1 MVHRVVKF
9 FAKQS
14 LLLMVGGLPYA
25 HAEPLPPAFATCV
38 ACHGDQGQGNDAL
51 KAPTLAG
58 QFDWYLDRQLHN
70 FQRSLRGSHVD
81 DSEGQQMRAMSLAL
95 SEDDISAL
103 SQYLASLPPATAPAS
118 SHGDLKNGSRYYQA
132 RCGACHGGEAQGNEA
147 FNAPRLNTLSP
158 DYIARQMAHFSDGLR
173 GTQKEDKWGRQM
185 AMMAKTV
192 SGKELDD
199 IIFFI
204 TQHAP
209 AMAE

>member
-1 MVHRVVKF
+1 MVNRVVQF
-9 FAKQS
+9 FATQS
-14 LLLMVGGLPYA
+14 LLFMAAGLLYA
-25 HAEPLPPAFATCV
+25 HAEPVPPAFATCI
-38 ACHGDQGQGNDAL
+38 ACHGEQGQGNDAL
-51 KAPTLAG
+51 KAPALAG
-58 QFDWYLDRQLHN
+58 QFDWYLNRQLHN
-70 FQRSLRGSHVD
+70 FQQSLRGSHAE
-81 DSEGQQMRAMSLAL
+81 DSAGQQMRAMSLAL

-103 SQYLASLPPATAPAS
+103 SQYLASLPPSTTPAD

-209 AMAE
+209 AKAE